1 MTSLHS
7 IDAPLPD
14 GFFVGEHARDFED
27 AVVGDAWNA
36 PLEPSEGNQFLP
48 WPCELSDETL
58 QTLRLSALQVDSA
71 MNNAGGQTD
80 GRAGERASGQV
91 GEPVGGEG
99 AGRCENTGA
108 SLLRCAQLLVADSN
122 LMPDMLGEASQDAFD
137 SAVRAK
143 GERILASGRQN
154 VTSLQ
159 ARAGMMDERG
169 ARTYWRGLVRP
180 IPNVASPAAQLGTQ
194 FHAWAERFIMAD
206 ANDAGIGVGA
216 SGNGGTRVAESR
228 LAMLAELRR
237 NNAAQSQD
245 NQDDNGADNNGI
257 FDWQQR
263 LATSTWA
270 RRKRVGGTA
279 NRRQRAAIGH
289 HRQRQARR
297 GVLRGSRWGGSVE
310 TIYYCRLENWKKT
323 SQKRGNSEKISTV
336 GYVSYLAVGNGGR
349 TAHRYRRLPLL
360 SE

>member
-1 MTSLHS
+1 MPWAIANVCPNRRISRAAEPSNLADIAEVEDVDSSENGMTSLHS

-80 GRAGERASGQV
+80 GRAGERAGGQV

-137 SAVRAK
+137 SAVRA
-143 GERILASGRQN
+143 
-154 VTSLQ
+154 
-159 ARAGMMDERG
+159 
-169 ARTYWRGLVRP
+169 
-180 IPNVASPAAQLGTQ
+180 
-194 FHAWAERFIMAD
+194 
-206 ANDAGIGVGA
+206 
-216 SGNGGTRVAESR
+216 
-228 LAMLAELRR
+228 
-237 NNAAQSQD
+237 
-245 NQDDNGADNNGI
+245 
-257 FDWQQR
+257 
-263 LATSTWA
+263 
-270 RRKRVGGTA
+270 
-279 NRRQRAAIGH
+279 
-289 HRQRQARR
+289 
-297 GVLRGSRWGGSVE
+297 
-310 TIYYCRLENWKKT
+310 
-323 SQKRGNSEKISTV
+323 
-336 GYVSYLAVGNGGR
+336 
-349 TAHRYRRLPLL
+349 
-360 SE
+360 